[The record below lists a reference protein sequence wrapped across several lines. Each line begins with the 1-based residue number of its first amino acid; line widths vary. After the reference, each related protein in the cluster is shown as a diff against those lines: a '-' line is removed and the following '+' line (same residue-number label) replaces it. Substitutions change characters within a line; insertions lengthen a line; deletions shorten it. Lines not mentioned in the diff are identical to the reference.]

1 MFKKCDVCQKS
12 VGKKDNYCK
21 KCGAMLQLKGKKSKK
36 NIESDDA
43 QKNVDIFDNRP
54 IELRDCFVKM
64 NFTEEMIV
72 KLELLLKTN
81 EEISISKLQRY
92 LTIGFLKA
100 WKLFDILLEY
110 GYVIFKENDLKTNKA
125 KYIVN
130 QDAIKE
136 SKISK

>member
-1 MFKKCDVCQKS
+1 
-12 VGKKDNYCK
+12 
-21 KCGAMLQLKGKKSKK
+21 
-36 NIESDDA
+36 
-43 QKNVDIFDNRP
+43 
-54 IELRDCFVKM
+54 M

-100 WKLFDILLEY
+100 CKLFDILLEY
-110 GYVIFKENDLKTNKA
+110 DYVIFKENDLKTNTA

-136 SKISK
+136 SKISKWI